1 MGRIVVVN
9 FVSIDGVVQ
18 SPLSPDED
26 RDGGFEHGGWIVP
39 YADGTVDAF
48 LRTATTGAGGMLLGR
63 RSYDIL
69 AAAWS
74 GADESE
80 PAVAAMNRMPKFVV
94 TSSPGSLGWSNSHA
108 VVGELAPAVVDVRD
122 RATGDLLVL
131 GSARLVRGLAELDLV
146 DEYRL
151 LVFPVVLGTG
161 KRMFDDQGRAA
172 GFDLADSVVTP
183 SGVVI
188 LTYRRTADGM
198 CRGLPS
204 Q

>member
-94 TSSPGSLGWSNSHA
+94 TSSPGRLGWSNSHA

-172 GFDLADSVVTP
+172 GFDLTDSVVTP

-188 LTYRRTADGM
+188 LTYRRTADGT
-198 CRGLPS
+198 RRRQLSP
-204 Q
+204 